1 MVENGSKVVKTDTRL
16 ITLSVL
22 VVVSLMLISCATLTE
37 DEQYV
42 RDNRLLLAMEEYQRK
57 VSSCKAAD
65 GVMVTQLRATR
76 IKRKFNRLDYLF
88 ARCH

>member
-1 MVENGSKVVKTDTRL
+1 MVENGSKVVRTDTRL

-22 VVVSLMLISCATLTE
+22 VVVSLILISCATLTE

-42 RDNRLLLAMEEYQRK
+42 RENRLLLAMEEYQRK
-57 VSSCKAAD
+57 ASSCKSAG
-65 GVMVTQLRATR
+65 GVMVTKLRATR
-76 IKRKFNRLDYLF
+76 IKRKFNRFDYLF

>member
-42 RDNRLLLAMEEYQRK
+42 RENRLLLAMEEYQRK
-57 VSSCKAAD
+57 VSSCKSSG
-65 GVMVTQLRATR
+65 GVMVIKLRATR
-76 IKRKFNRLDYLF
+76 IKRKFNRFDYLF